1 MKKIKLGFVGAGFN
15 GQIGHLES
23 FRKIKNCEFVALAED
38 RDKLRSLIKKK
49 YKFKKAYKNHH
60 ELLKKEKEIDGV
72 IIVTKRNMTAP
83 IAYDCIKKNLNVFT
97 EKPMASTYMQ
107 TKKLVN
113 LSTAKKVLYKIGY
126 NKIFDPVVWKAKNL
140 FHNQKITKDLGRIIM
155 VKSHR
160 LSGTGYPKKPNYI
173 ETNEK
178 NTKSEP
184 SWPSAPSWM
193 EKKYFKDY
201 EKYLNLYSHNI
212 NMIRFFLGDQLT
224 VKSANLNDDYISSV
238 LLNYK
243 KSIPVLLTT
252 GFFTKEGWDDYLQ
265 IFYEKGYLKIN
276 FPPQHIAGK
285 YTNFLFHRV
294 NAGKKNIIHKSNKT
308 WSFDLQAKSFIK
320 DLESNK
326 ITYNEGSDILKD
338 MLLIENIWKKFIYEQ
353 TR

>member
-23 FRKIKNCEFVALAED
+23 FSKIKNCEFVALAED

-49 YKFKKAYKNHH
+49 YKFKKAYKTHQ
-60 ELLKKEKEIDGV
+60 ELLKKEKQLDGV

-83 IAYDCIKKNLNVFT
+83 IAYDCIKRNINVLT

-107 TKKLVN
+107 AKKLVN
-113 LSTAKKVLYKIGY
+113 LSTTKKVLYKIGY
-126 NKIFDPVVWKAKNL
+126 NKIFDPVVWKAKDL
-140 FHNQKITKDLGRIIM
+140 FHNQKITKDLGRVIM

-160 LSGTGYPKKPNYI
+160 LSGSGYPKKPNYI

-193 EKKYFKDY
+193 KKKYFKDY

-224 VKSANLNDDYISSV
+224 IKSANLNDNYISSV
-238 LLNYK
+238 ILNYK

-276 FPPQHIAGK
+276 FPPQHIPGK
-285 YTNFLFHRV
+285 PTNFLFHRV
-294 NAGKKNIIHKSNKT
+294 NAGKKNIIYKSNKT
-308 WSFDLQAKSFIK
+308 WCFDLQAKSFIK
-320 DLESNK
+320 DLQLKK
-326 ITYNEGSDILKD
+326 IKYNEGSDILKD

-353 TR
+353 SR

>member
-23 FRKIKNCEFVALAED
+23 FSKIKNCEFVALAED

-49 YKFKKAYKNHH
+49 YKFKKAYKTHQ
-60 ELLKKEKEIDGV
+60 ELLKKEKQLDGV

-83 IAYDCIKKNLNVFT
+83 IAYDCIKRNINVFT

-107 TKKLVN
+107 AKKLVN

-126 NKIFDPVVWKAKNL
+126 NKIFDPVVWKAKDL
-140 FHNQKITKDLGRIIM
+140 FHNQKITKDLGRVIM

-160 LSGTGYPKKPNYI
+160 LSGSGYPKKPNYI

-193 EKKYFKDY
+193 KKKYFKDY

-224 VKSANLNDDYISSV
+224 VKSANLNDKYISSV
-238 LLNYK
+238 ILNYK

-276 FPPQHIAGK
+276 FPPQHIPGK
-285 YTNFLFHRV
+285 PTNFVFHRV
-294 NAGKKNIIHKSNKT
+294 DAGKKNIIYRSNKT
-308 WSFDLQAKSFIK
+308 WCFDLQAKSFIK
-320 DLESNK
+320 DLQLKK
-326 ITYNEGSDILKD
+326 IKYNEGSDILKD
-338 MLLIENIWKKFIYEQ
+338 MLLIENIWKKFIYE
-353 TR
+353 

>member
-15 GQIGHLES
+15 GQIGHLDS
-23 FRKIKNCEFVALAED
+23 FKKIKNCDFVALAED
-38 RDKLRSLIKKK
+38 RDKLRNLVKKK
-49 YKFKKAYKNHH
+49 YKFKKVYKTHY
-60 ELLKKEKEIDGV
+60 ELLKNEKKLDGV

-83 IAYDCIKKNLNVFT
+83 IAYDCIKRNINVFT

-107 TKKLVN
+107 AKKLVN

-126 NKIFDPVVWKAKNL
+126 NKIFDPVVWKAKKL
-140 FHNQKITKDLGRIIM
+140 FDNQKITKDLGRIIM

-160 LSGTGYPKKPNYI
+160 LSGSGYPKQPNYI
-173 ETNEK
+173 DTNEK
-178 NTKSEP
+178 NKKSEP
-184 SWPSAPSWM
+184 FWPSAPSWM
-193 EKKYFKDY
+193 NKKYFKDY

-224 VKSANLNDDYISSV
+224 VKSANLNDNYISSV

-265 IFYEKGYLKIN
+265 IFYENGYLKIN
-276 FPPQHIAGK
+276 FPPQHISGK
-285 YTNFLFHRV
+285 STDFLFHRV
-294 NAGKKNIIHKSNKT
+294 NVGKKNIIYKSNKT

-320 DLESNK
+320 DLELNK
-326 ITYNEGSDILKD
+326 IKYNEGSDILKD
-338 MLLIENIWKKFIYEQ
+338 MLLVENIWKKYIYEQ
-353 TR
+353 NR

>member
-15 GQIGHLES
+15 GQIGHLKS
-23 FRKIKNCEFVALAED
+23 FSKIKNCEFVALAED

-49 YKFKKAYKNHH
+49 YKFKKAYKTHQ
-60 ELLKKEKEIDGV
+60 ELLKKEKQLDGV

-83 IAYDCIKKNLNVFT
+83 IAYDCIKRNINVFT

-107 TKKLVN
+107 AKKLVN

-126 NKIFDPVVWKAKNL
+126 NKIFDPVVWKAKDL
-140 FHNQKITKDLGRIIM
+140 FHNQKITKDLGRVIM

-160 LSGTGYPKKPNYI
+160 LSGSGYPKKPNYI

-193 EKKYFKDY
+193 KKKYFKDY

-224 VKSANLNDDYISSV
+224 VKSANLNDKYISSV
-238 LLNYK
+238 ILNYK

-276 FPPQHIAGK
+276 FPPQHIPGK
-285 YTNFLFHRV
+285 PTNFLFHRV
-294 NAGKKNIIHKSNKT
+294 DAGKKNIIYRSNKT
-308 WSFDLQAKSFIK
+308 WCFDLQAKSFIK
-320 DLESNK
+320 DLQLKK
-326 ITYNEGSDILKD
+326 IKYNEGSDILKD
-338 MLLIENIWKKFIYEQ
+338 MLLIENIWKKFIYE
-353 TR
+353 